1 MNEVLRRG
9 RSTGFATPGTDS
21 IDSSELAQLRAAH
34 EGLRERPIVLVVED
48 DPDDRD
54 FIAWAFTE
62 CESPVELRWAEDGEQ
77 ALVALSACRATI
89 EEPRPNR
96 PALILL
102 DLEMPGLGGRET
114 LAAIRRDLSLRT
126 IPVIVFTGSG
136 DGLDITRCYELGANS
151 YFTKPNSMEGY
162 RNIIRILETYWLR
175 KAELPPRD

>member
-1 MNEVLRRG
+1 M
-9 RSTGFATPGTDS
+9 
-21 IDSSELAQLRAAH
+21 
-34 EGLRERPIVLVVED
+34 
-48 DPDDRD
+48 
-54 FIAWAFTE
+54 
-62 CESPVELRWAEDGEQ
+62 
-77 ALVALSACRATI
+77 ALSACHATI

-136 DGLDITRCYELGANS
+136 DDLDITRCYELGANS